1 MEALLIETSRHISPY
16 SHLFVEIVSMIQ
28 RNATAE
34 LEDHFGEGITLDM
47 IFEYIPIIK
56 EYLERQEQLEY
67 EYDNFDEYDPVVVK
81 VVPEP
86 ETDIIQ
92 YEVNNTFEF
101 IEECIICYENRV
113 DLRFNCN
120 HEFCGKCIKKYIE
133 IRPEPLCPKC
143 RSLITHITHN
153 SDSMISYNT

>member
-56 EYLERQEQLEY
+56 EYLEREQLEY
-67 EYDNFDEYDPVVVK
+67 DFVEYDFVEYDPDVVRV
-81 VVPEP
+81 EP

-92 YEVNNTFEF
+92 YNVNNTFQF
-101 IEECIICYENRV
+101 IEECIICYENLV
-113 DLRFNCN
+113 DLQFNCN
-120 HEFCGKCIKKYIE
+120 HEFCGKCIKTYIE
-133 IRPEPLCPKC
+133 IKAEPSCPKC
-143 RSLITHITHN
+143 RALITHITYN
-153 SDSMISYNT
+153 SNSMISCNTK